1 MLSVVG
7 RRSDEWHGG
16 ALVRD
21 RSTALSYG
29 ALGAYAFWLY
39 AFGPAVALLRSDLHF
54 SYAVVGI
61 YSAAWAG
68 GATLTSAGFAALV
81 ARTGRR
87 RLMWGSAVVSAAGA
101 AIFALAHDVAWTLV
115 GALVLGSAG
124 TATQL
129 TTQSVLSDRHGE
141 RRSQALVEANVG
153 AGACAVLAPLA
164 LGGLATTAAGWR
176 TAMAVPA
183 VVFVALFAA
192 YRRYPESGKPASGQA
207 TGAGS
212 GGHPGGGV
220 RQLRMLRLP
229 GTCWVLCF
237 LVGVGIAVEFCVIY
251 FGSELMATRTALSP
265 TAAATAMTAFYA
277 GILLGR
283 VAGARIVRTPGR
295 SVGALWGSVAV
306 TVAGL
311 VVVMTTGNVVTSVA
325 GILVAGIGVANLFPL
340 SVSLA
345 LSAAGP
351 RTDVAN
357 GLSQVIGGVLVVV
370 APFVLGSLAD
380 AVGLTGA
387 FAIAPA
393 LAVGCGALLAT
404 SSLVGRR
411 SSRQWGA
418 GGAGGG
424 GAGAGGAGGAEVGGA
439 AGDEEVGGAAG
450 AGAGAAVRRSSAYGT
465 QIE

>member
-68 GATLTSAGFAALV
+68 GATLTSAGFAAIV

-192 YRRYPESGKPASGQA
+192 YRRHPESGEPASGQA
-207 TGAGS
+207 TGAGSGAGS

-220 RQLRMLRLP
+220 RRLRALRLP
-229 GTCWVLCF
+229 GTCCVLCF

-283 VAGARIVRTPGR
+283 VAGARIVRTAGR

-311 VVVMTTGNVVTSVA
+311 VVVMTTGDEVTSVA
-325 GILVAGIGVANLFPL
+325 GILVAGIGVANRFPL

-351 RTDVAN
+351 KTDVAN

-393 LAVGCGALLAT
+393 LAVGCGALLAM

-411 SSRQWGA
+411 SRRQWRA
-418 GGAGGG
+418 G
-424 GAGAGGAGGAEVGGA
+424 GAGAGEAGAGGSGAGG
-439 AGDEEVGGAAG
+439 
-450 AGAGAAVRRSSAYGT
+450 GAGAAVRRSSAYGT